1 MKMIL
6 RADHIAG
13 GAFVLLGAFVLAIS
27 GDLPFGQLSM
37 PGSGFLPRIVAI
49 ALIVLG
55 LALMLRAGETEP
67 LSSIN
72 WSDAKHAS
80 MVIVIAGLAIA
91 FYTILG
97 FLTTMFLMMGA
108 LLIIIERRHPLRA
121 GIYCLAMVLG
131 TYVVF
136 STLLKT
142 PMPTGPFGF

>member
-1 MKMIL
+1 MIL

>member
-1 MKMIL
+1 
-6 RADHIAG
+6 
-13 GAFVLLGAFVLAIS
+13 
-27 GDLPFGQLSM
+27 M